1 MSNNPTPYLTLTPAM
16 HILNLVHPQLTIDQ
30 LTTDTNQS
38 CCFYGE
44 NGSGIETFMQ
54 LLEGRLKN
62 YSATIFELDTS
73 SGILSFRAQQEILE
87 EEIRNDNTDFMDRID
102 PGTTAA
108 AFIGT
113 PEKAQDLLTA
123 FNMTQC
129 LDTGFRQL
137 SSGQCRK
144 LIMLREVIQGTRTM
158 ILQNP
163 YDGLDVGSCTELNQA
178 LEQLTKQGIAIIV
191 LVNSKNDIPHWCST
205 LGIFKGLR
213 LAHWGA
219 KKDTLVFLE
228 QTQQSQHSDETPFT
242 KNNASQ
248 TESLMPTKHELIF
261 LHNGFAG
268 YGKNTLFTGLN
279 LEVYSGDHTL
289 IYGPNG
295 CGKSTLLDIIT
306 GDNPKCYAN
315 DLRMFGN
322 KRGGGESIWELKQK
336 IGIIS
341 HSLHQAHRI
350 PGTALHVVLS
360 GLFDSI
366 GLYDKVSTVQIKQGK
381 HWLEWFGLTELIDKP
396 FRQLEFSE
404 QRLILIARA
413 LIKKPR
419 LLIFDEATQGLDDK
433 NRFKLLSLL
442 DLIAE
447 QELSTILFVSHRIDE
462 YRPFFKQ
469 KIQLDAYNV

>member
-1 MSNNPTPYLTLTPAM
+1 MLIQNF
-16 HILNLVHPQLTIDQ
+16 VHPDLAIEQ
-30 LTTDTNQS
+30 LTTDNNQS

-54 LLEGRLKN
+54 LLEGRLTDF
-62 YSATIFELDTS
+62 SATTVELEPS

-87 EEIRNDNTDFMDRID
+87 DEIRNDNSDFMGRID
-102 PGTTAA
+102 PGTTAGSFLGSPA
-108 AFIGT
+108 
-113 PEKAQDLLTA
+113 KAQKLLAA
-123 FNMTQC
+123 FNMTGC

-144 LIMLREVIQGTRTM
+144 LIMLREVIQGTRTL
-158 ILQNP
+158 ILQSP

-178 LEQLTKQGIAIIV
+178 LEQLTNQGITVIV
-191 LVNSKNDIPHWCST
+191 LVSSKNDIPHWCSQ
-205 LGIFKGLR
+205 LGIFMDLH

-219 KKDTLVFLE
+219 REDIVGFIELT
-228 QTQQSQHSDETPFT
+228 QTSPAEEEAPFT
-242 KNNASQ
+242 KKSVSQ
-248 TESLMPTKHELIF
+248 TDCPETARQELIY
-261 LHNGFAG
+261 LEDGFAG
-268 YGKNTLFTGLN
+268 YGDSTLFSGLN
-279 LEVYSGDHTL
+279 LEVFTGDHTL

-315 DLRMFGN
+315 NLRMFGQ
-322 KRGGGESIWELKQK
+322 KRGCGESIWELKQK

-366 GLYDKVSTVQIKQGK
+366 GLYEKVSTVQIKDGK
-381 HWLEWFGLTELIDKP
+381 RWLEWFGLTALTDKP

-433 NRFKLLSLL
+433 NRYKLLNLL

-447 QELSTILFVSHRIDE
+447 EKLSTILFVSHRADE

-469 KIQLDAYNV
+469 KIQLDAYSV

>member
-1 MSNNPTPYLTLTPAM
+1 M
-16 HILNLVHPQLTIDQ
+16 HIQNFIHPDLTIDR
-30 LTTDTNQS
+30 LTTDKNQS

-54 LLEGRLKN
+54 LLEGRLTDF
-62 YSATIFELDTS
+62 SATTVELDDS
-73 SGILSFRAQQEILE
+73 SGILSFRGQQEILE

-108 AFIGT
+108 AFLGT
-113 PEKAQDLLTA
+113 PEKTQELLAA
-123 FNMTQC
+123 FNMTGC

-144 LIMLREVIQGTRTM
+144 LIMLREVIRGTRTI

-163 YDGLDVGSCTELNQA
+163 YDGLDVGSCAELDQA
-178 LEQLTKQGIAIIV
+178 LDQLTKQGITVIV
-191 LVNSKNDIPHWCST
+191 LVNSKNDIPLWCSQ
-205 LGIFKGLR
+205 LGIFKSLH

-219 KKDTLVFLE
+219 QKDIIDFVELP
-228 QTQQSQHSDETPFT
+228 QNSQHQEGTPFT
-242 KNNASQ
+242 EKSSSQ
-248 TESLMPTKHELIF
+248 TEYPVSAKEELIY
-261 LHNGFAG
+261 LKDGFAG
-268 YGKNTLFTGLN
+268 YGDSTLFTGLN
-279 LEVYSGDHTL
+279 LEVFTGDHTL

-315 DLRMFGN
+315 NLRMFGQN
-322 KRGGGESIWELKQK
+322 RGGGESIWELKQK

-366 GLYDKVSTVQIKQGK
+366 GLYDKVSTVQINQGK
-381 HWLEWFGLTELIDKP
+381 RWLEWFGLTAVTDKP

-413 LIKKPR
+413 LIKNPR

-433 NRFKLLSLL
+433 NRYKLLNLL

-447 QELSTILFVSHRIDE
+447 QKLSTILFVSHRADE